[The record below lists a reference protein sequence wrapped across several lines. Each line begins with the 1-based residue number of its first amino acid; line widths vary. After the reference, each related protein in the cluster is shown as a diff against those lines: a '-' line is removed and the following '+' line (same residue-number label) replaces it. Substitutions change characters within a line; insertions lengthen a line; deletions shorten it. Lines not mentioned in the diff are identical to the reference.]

1 MEDPESNISPVKQ
14 GEIHVVSKSE
24 PAPGT
29 GKPKPAER
37 TNSYLW
43 GLRFIQILFA
53 VVIVG
58 IAGSNISDWHS
69 LGCSSPTGLSF
80 NFAIVRRS
88 ASSPRTIHVA

>member
-1 MEDPESNISPVKQ
+1 MQDSKADISPVTQ

-24 PAPGT
+24 GPNNGNT
-29 GKPKPAER
+29 KPAER

-53 VVIVG
+53 LIIVG

-69 LGCSSPTGLSF
+69 LGCSSPAGLSF
-80 NFAIVRRS
+80 NFAIVG
-88 ASSPRTIHVA
+88 SSFFLRC